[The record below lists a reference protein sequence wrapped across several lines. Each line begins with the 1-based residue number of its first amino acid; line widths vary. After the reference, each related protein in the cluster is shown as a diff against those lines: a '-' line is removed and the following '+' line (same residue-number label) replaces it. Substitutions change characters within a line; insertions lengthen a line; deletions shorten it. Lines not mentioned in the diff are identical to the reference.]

1 VKHRRGPGIVETPC
15 PVPKPPC
22 EGQTPRAYR
31 PPMGEE
37 HLPASEREIP
47 EDTKDWTW
55 VLARRC
61 PECGVDA
68 SSVDVTTVPAI
79 VRANAQA
86 WRAVLARPDVRRRPK
101 GDTWSPLEYAC
112 HVRDVFRLYDM
123 RLHLMLDEED
133 PLFPNWDQDDT
144 AVAERYGDQDPAVV
158 AEELAAAAERVA
170 ASFAAV
176 RDEQWE
182 RRGRRSDG
190 AVFTV
195 RSFARYFVHDPLH
208 HLHDVGWPVG
218 SALGA

>member
-86 WRAVLARPDVRRRPK
+86 WRAVLARPDVRRRP
-101 GDTWSPLEYAC
+101 
-112 HVRDVFRLYDM
+112 
-123 RLHLMLDEED
+123 
-133 PLFPNWDQDDT
+133 NWDQDDT